1 MKTPD
6 GYLHLHQKRL
16 PILQKMR
23 ELQRELDAM
32 DAPIIEAMAQSG
44 DYAGWVD
51 PMNQARIDLQK
62 LHKKHSLK

>member
-16 PILQKMR
+16 PILQKIR
-23 ELQRELDAM
+23 ELQRELDAL
-32 DAPIIEAMAQSG
+32 DAPFIEAMAKSG

-62 LHKKHSLK
+62 LHKKNLLK